1 MSRVIKT
8 EGGASLRNK
17 LMKSIALTLREL
29 ATRTNINDETRDM
42 VAFICLC
49 LSVID
54 STIQDSVSAWE
65 KRGYWVKAD
74 HFRLDWE
81 WVSIKGNVLKEAI
94 LSEDWNEIRSIL
106 PYLINQCRQIKIS
119 SSKKKTALWQGSYK
133 IMIQKK

>member
-1 MSRVIKT
+1 MSRLIKP

-29 ATRTNINDETRDM
+29 ATQTNINDETRDM

>member
-29 ATRTNINDETRDM
+29 ATQTNINDETRDM

>member
-29 ATRTNINDETRDM
+29 ATRTNINDETRNM

-74 HFRLDWE
+74 HFRLDWG

-119 SSKKKTALWQGSYK
+119 SSK
-133 IMIQKK
+133 IQKK

>member
-29 ATRTNINDETRDM
+29 ARRTNINDETRDM

>member
-119 SSKKKTALWQGSYK
+119 SSMKKTALWQGSYK